1 MSTEAYG
8 PTLDAA
14 LSWARERARQLAFE
28 PETDERTL
36 TSLSGAPP
44 LRRQLV
50 LTNRV
55 KGRGWRLCEQL
66 LDLSEESRAES
77 LDRAVAAA
85 QLAFEVAERLE
96 EGWYGP
102 RLVADVRA
110 RAAAELADT
119 RRLAGRPE
127 EALGAMRSA
136 LDHLQ
141 TGTGDPLLAGRVF
154 EVSAELLAD
163 RGRPE
168 LAIELLE
175 RALRLYLA
183 LGEERAAG
191 RVCYRRAMLA
201 EPSREPLL
209 RLEGLV
215 QALELLDP
223 QEDRGLAW
231 GVIQELITLVVE
243 LGWLELGRELIEEV
257 RNLPAEAT
265 GPEDLARMDELEERL
280 ARLRRRSGRIG
291 RVLPWAVAERSGVGN
306 VVALALARTMPRR
319 RRRGRAA
326 RARA

>member
-1 MSTEAYG
+1 MSSEAYESS
-8 PTLDAA
+8 LDAA
-14 LSWARERARQLAFE
+14 LSWARERARQLALE
-28 PETDERTL
+28 PEADERTL

-44 LRRQLV
+44 LRRALV
-50 LTNRV
+50 LANRV
-55 KGRGWRLCEQL
+55 RGRGWRLCDQL
-66 LDLSEESRAES
+66 LGLSEESRSES
-77 LDRAVAAA
+77 PDRAVAAA
-85 QLAFEVAERLE
+85 QVAFEVAERLE
-96 EGWYGP
+96 DGWYGP

-141 TGTGDPLLAGRVF
+141 HGTGDPLLAGRVF
-154 EVSAELLAD
+154 EISAELLAD

-168 LAIELLE
+168 LASELLE
-175 RALRLYLA
+175 RASRLYLA
-183 LGEERAAG
+183 LGEGRAAG
-191 RVCYRRAMLA
+191 RVCYRRALLVEA
-201 EPSREPLL
+201 SREPLV
-209 RLEGLV
+209 RLDGLL

-223 QEDRGLAW
+223 QEDRDLAW
-231 GVIQELITLVVE
+231 RAIQELITLVVE

-257 RNLPAEAT
+257 RSLPAEAT
-265 GPEDLARMDELEERL
+265 DPEDLARMDELEERM
-280 ARLRRRSGRIG
+280 ARVRRRSGRLG

-306 VVALALARTMPRR
+306 VVAFALARTMPKR